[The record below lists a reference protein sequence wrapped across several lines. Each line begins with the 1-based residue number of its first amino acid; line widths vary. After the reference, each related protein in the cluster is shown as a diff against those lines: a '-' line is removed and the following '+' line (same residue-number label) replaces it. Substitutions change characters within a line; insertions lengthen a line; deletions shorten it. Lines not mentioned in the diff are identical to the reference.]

1 MKKGANNWTL
11 SQISIKKK
19 KIPKHIMQQ
28 TYRTPS
34 IRYKHS

>member
-19 KIPKHIMQQ
+19 KDSQ
-28 TYRTPS
+28 THYATNL
-34 IRYKHS
+34 